1 MIEKDFFKRRWQI
14 AMLKKIISGGQTG
27 ADRAALD
34 VAIKFNIEH
43 GGCIPKGRKTEQGPL
58 PMKYQLNEM
67 DTNDYRQRTKQNIVD
82 SHGTVIISRGK
93 LNGGSKLTQSF
104 ATIVGRP
111 NCYLD
116 LLTAEEF
123 EASIILKSFIMEN
136 NIQVLN
142 VAGPRLSHH
151 PGIYMDVKTILET
164 MLYLLFL
171 DTQQDLWFKE
181 YIPVGPPK
189 EDFPQTMEEAIDLL
203 SKELPLRTKTF
214 IARLESCNI
223 HMLYFTLLEY
233 IRHRV
238 GFDMGNKVLLKECA
252 AWMKNEKLT
261 IEDAVMEIL
270 KRFKQDLEKDHI
282 LRMV

>member
-1 MIEKDFFKRRWQI
+1 V
-14 AMLKKIISGGQTG
+14 MLKKIISGGQTG

-43 GGCIPKGRKTEQGPL
+43 GGWIPKGRKTEKGPL
-58 PMKYQLNEM
+58 PKKYRLLEM
-67 DTNDYRQRTKQNIVD
+67 NTSDYRERTKQNIVD

-93 LNGGSKLTQSF
+93 LTGGSKLTQSF
-104 ATIVGRP
+104 ASAIGRP

-123 EASIILKSFIMEN
+123 EAAIILKSFIMEN
-136 NIQVLN
+136 NIHTLN

-151 PGIYMDVKTILET
+151 PGIHMDVKTVLET

-171 DTQQDLWFKE
+171 DTGKDERLKE
-181 YIPVGPPK
+181 YIPMGPVK
-189 EDFPQTMEEAIDLL
+189 EDSPQAMEEAIELL
-203 SKELPLRTKTF
+203 RDDLPLKTKAF
-214 IARLESCNI
+214 VARFEASNI

-238 GFDMGNKVLLKECA
+238 GFDRGNKALLKDCA
-252 AWMKNEKLT
+252 DWMKDDKST
-261 IEDAVMEIL
+261 VEDAVMEIL

-282 LRMV
+282 LRMVVQ

>member
-1 MIEKDFFKRRWQI
+1 
-14 AMLKKIISGGQTG
+14 MLKKIISGGQTG

-43 GGCIPKGRKTEQGPL
+43 GGWIPKGRKTEKGPL

-67 DTNDYRQRTKQNIVD
+67 NTSDYRERTKQNIID

-93 LNGGSKLTQSF
+93 LTGGSKLTQSF
-104 ATIVGRP
+104 ATLVGRP

-123 EASIILKSFIMEN
+123 EVSIILKSFIMEN
-136 NIQVLN
+136 EIRILN

-151 PGIYMDVKTILET
+151 PGIYMDVKTILEAV
-164 MLYLLFL
+164 LYLLFM
-171 DTQQDLWFKE
+171 DTRQDEFLKE
-181 YIPVGPPK
+181 YIPAGPVK

-203 SKELPLRTKTF
+203 CDDLPLKTKTF
-214 IARLESCNI
+214 IARFEPRNI
-223 HMLYFTLLEY
+223 HRLYFTLLEY

-238 GFDMGNKVLLKECA
+238 GFDMENKGLLKDCSVK
-252 AWMKNEKLT
+252 MKDDKCN

-270 KRFKQDLEKDHI
+270 KRFKQHLEKDHI
-282 LRMV
+282 LRMVQ